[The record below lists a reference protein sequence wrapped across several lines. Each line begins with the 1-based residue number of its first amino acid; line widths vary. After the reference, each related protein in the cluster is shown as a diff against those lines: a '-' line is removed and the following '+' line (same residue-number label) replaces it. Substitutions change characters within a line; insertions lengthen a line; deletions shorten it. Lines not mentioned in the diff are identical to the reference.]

1 MFEDIVSSLGG
12 RVAEQLILEDISTGA
27 SNDLQQA
34 TNIARQMITKYG
46 FSERLGPVVYGTSQE
61 ETFLGRDFTQGKGYS
76 ETTAAEIGRAHV

>member
-1 MFEDIVSSLGG
+1 MYLPEKDRSYVTKGEMFEDIVSSLGG

-46 FSERLGPVVYGTSQE
+46 LSLIHISHLQNMRYPGGDR
-61 ETFLGRDFTQGKGYS
+61 G
-76 ETTAAEIGRAHV
+76 AA